1 MPTTPPDATLV
12 MVNGNEEAA
21 LGFLQSQSLHSP
33 RPTLL
38 ALLSARSAGLMKRA
52 LRSGADEIL
61 FMPLDPGEATR
72 ALLKV
77 SEARWRTE
85 RREGGVVISVTSL
98 VGGVGVTSLAANL
111 ALALESLHQRVALV
125 DLDLQTGGLAVFLNL
140 DPEVTIMP
148 LVRLE
153 HKLDSIQL
161 ESALTKHPSGVY
173 LLAAP
178 KRIEEGELVSD
189 LTVGTVLDL
198 IRQLFDYVIVDCG
211 DHVDENGVAAWERS
225 EHLFYVL
232 NQSIAAA
239 RSAWRFIDLF
249 ERLGLTTLEP
259 HFILDRYNP
268 SHPLTEKAIET
279 TLAKSIYARIPAD
292 DRTFETIELKA
303 QDLFQLAPHLPGRA
317 RDAGSGGAGDAAG
330 RTGRAPANIHLA
342 AQIRL
347 RARIEVDEVCK
358 MGLTDRLSNSTKG
371 GRSADTAS
379 ASGSLI
385 GATVRRRKDAI
396 ADSSRRLKVKVHNK
410 LFETIDVSKLETLEP
425 AMVSSKVTAAINDI
439 LNEDGRLLTDAD
451 RGRLVE
457 ELKNELL
464 GLGPLEPLLR
474 DDEITD
480 ILVNGH
486 DQVYVE
492 KRGKLHATDVVFQD
506 DEHLMLIID
515 RIVSRVGRRV
525 DESSPMVDARSARRL
540 AYQRDHSAAGA
551 RRPGALDS
559 PFRQASLRHRRA
571 GRKGAL

>member
-1 MPTTPPDATLV
+1 MKVMLVGVPGEQRTELKAVLAGLSEPQLEIVEGETETAADSSSDAAARPDATLV
-12 MVNGNEEAA
+12 MINGNEDAA
-21 LGFLQSQSLHSP
+21 LSFLQSQSLLSP

-38 ALLSARSAGLMKRA
+38 AVLSARSTGQMKRA

-85 RREGGVVISVTSL
+85 RREGGIVISVTSL

-111 ALALESLHQRVALV
+111 ALALESLHQRVALI

-161 ESALTKHPSGVY
+161 ESALTKHPSGVC

-198 IRQLFDYVIVDCG
+198 TRQLFDYVIVDCG

-259 HFILDRYNP
+259 HFVLDHYSP

-279 TLAKSIYARIPAD
+279 TLGKPIYARIPLD

-303 QDLFQLAPHLPGRA
+303 QDLFTVAPNSAVARA
-317 RDAGSGGAGDAAG
+317 MLD
-330 RTGRAPANIHLA
+330 LA
-342 AQIRL
+342 ALVMPRGEPVVL
-347 RARIEVDEVCK
+347 NETF
-358 MGLTDRLSNSTKG
+358 MS
-371 GRSADTAS
+371 
-379 ASGSLI
+379 
-385 GATVRRRKDAI
+385 
-396 ADSSRRLKVKVHNK
+396 RLK
-410 LFETIDVSKLETLEP
+410 
-425 AMVSSKVTAAINDI
+425 
-439 LNEDGRLLTDAD
+439 
-451 RGRLVE
+451 
-457 ELKNELL
+457 
-464 GLGPLEPLLR
+464 
-474 DDEITD
+474 
-480 ILVNGH
+480 
-486 DQVYVE
+486 
-492 KRGKLHATDVVFQD
+492 
-506 DEHLMLIID
+506 
-515 RIVSRVGRRV
+515 
-525 DESSPMVDARSARRL
+525 SAFT
-540 AYQRDHSAAGA
+540 H
-551 RRPGALDS
+551 
-559 PFRQASLRHRRA
+559 
-571 GRKGAL
+571 